1 MTNFYITFGPDDE
14 KHGPSWLDHH
24 GYVTVT
30 ATDIEDAREIAT
42 KWFSYTEQTP
52 MGEAFST
59 GFCDIK
65 DIMPEPRFFPLGR
78 IGYASRDE
86 LRRAER

>member
-1 MTNFYITFGPDDE
+1 MTNFYVTFGPDDAA
-14 KHGPSWLDHH
+14 HGPSWLDRH

-30 ATDIEDAREIAT
+30 ATDIEDARKIAT

-52 MGEAFST
+52 MGETFST
-59 GFCDIK
+59 GFCDITPLV
-65 DIMPEPRFFPLGR
+65 PEPRFFPLGC